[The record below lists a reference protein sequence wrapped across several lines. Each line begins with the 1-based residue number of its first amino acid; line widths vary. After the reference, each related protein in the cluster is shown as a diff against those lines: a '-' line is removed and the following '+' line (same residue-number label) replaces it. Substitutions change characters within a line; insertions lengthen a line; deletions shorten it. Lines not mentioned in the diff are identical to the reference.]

1 MTVKILMERINNLAL
16 ETDAV
21 IRFGGPHSEAYLSGM
36 QKSAFIFISMP
47 KKLFLQASCSG
58 KNKITVKRLMNFL
71 KSCDEDMVVY
81 DENGNEILFT
91 CSLVNDN
98 HMMWLETEQD
108 ADMVAEIQSR
118 FNDAVEHSVDETEV
132 YENMLESGIN
142 VDMVRKYMGDETADH
157 MQDYCENHGL
167 L

>member
-1 MTVKILMERINNLAL
+1 MTVKTLKERIENLTL
-16 ETDAV
+16 EADAI
-21 IRFGGPHSEAYLSGM
+21 IRFGGPHSEVYLSGM
-36 QKSAFIFISMP
+36 QKSAFTFIPMP
-47 KKLFLQASCSG
+47 KKLFLRASCSG
-58 KNKITVKRLMNFL
+58 KNKITVKRLMKFL
-71 KSCDEDMVVY
+71 KTCDEDMVVY
-81 DENGNEILFT
+81 DENDNEILFT

-108 ADMVAEIQSR
+108 ADMVTEIQSR
-118 FNDAVEHSVDETEV
+118 FNDAIEHGVDETEV

-157 MQDYCENHGL
+157 MQNYCEEHGL

>member
-1 MTVKILMERINNLAL
+1 MTVKTLKERIENLTL
-16 ETDAV
+16 DADAI

-36 QKSAFIFISMP
+36 QKSAFIFIPMP
-47 KKLFLQASCSG
+47 KKIFLQASCSG
-58 KNKITVKRLMNFL
+58 KNKITVKRLMKFL
-71 KSCDEDMVVY
+71 LTCDEDMVVY
-81 DENGNEILFT
+81 NENGNEILFT

-108 ADMVAEIQSR
+108 ADMVTEIQSR
-118 FNDAVEHSVDETEV
+118 FDDAIGHGVDEAEV

-142 VDMVRKYMGDETADH
+142 VDMVRKYMGDEAADH